1 MLDKTAEMKR
11 TEIKARKH
19 ARKNNLLKIM
29 GLKEENH
36 KRSASTEDQARG
48 SSLDTL
54 VVFYFNQLKSDR
66 SGVLIFIPVNL
77 PI

>member
-1 MLDKTAEMKR
+1 MKR

-48 SSLDTL
+48 SSLDIL
-54 VVFYFNQLKSDR
+54 VVFYLNS
-66 SGVLIFIPVNL
+66 
-77 PI
+77 

>member
-36 KRSASTEDQARG
+36 KRSASTDDQATG
-48 SSLDTL
+48 SSIDML
-54 VVFYFNQLKSDR
+54 VVFILTSSNLTNQAYSFYL
-66 SGVLIFIPVNL
+66 PV
-77 PI
+77 